1 MHVVYVIAPG
11 GGPEAYV
18 RTMTPALAQ
27 AGHRVSIVYT
37 VPTARVRALP
47 CQAAGVFFAPP
58 TYLHHYLAKVIGSFR
73 ALPLRLRA
81 WETARAVLRTL
92 RIIEKANPIDVV
104 EVTEGL
110 PTTAI
115 RARWR
120 TVVHAHGSAGTF
132 RYFCQDR
139 DHRVSP
145 WLLAMEAKQLRDA
158 PHIVALSEH
167 LANHLSGM
175 YRVPR
180 ERIQVLPY
188 PIDTLRFQPNQ
199 HVHLAGAEKSLLTVG
214 RLEKRKGVDILFHAL
229 NSDVWSEFPRLKV
242 CLLGSEGD
250 LKKAALVAEISPAK
264 REQILFAGFVN
275 HSEVGY
281 YYQAATLYVAPT
293 RYETFGY
300 TILEAMA
307 CGLAVVSTDVG
318 AVPELVEDG
327 VTGLLVPYGDPLALA
342 EAINRLLRDNVR
354 RERMGQNARQKVLAQ
369 FRLDDIVERT
379 LSLYAS
385 LQEER

>member
-1 MHVVYVIAPG
+1 MHIVYVIAPG

-27 AGHRVSIVYT
+27 TGYRVSIVYT
-37 VPTARVRALP
+37 VPAARIMGLP
-47 CQAAGVFFAPP
+47 RQASRVLFAPP
-58 TYLHHYLAKVIGSFR
+58 TLSHYYLAKIIGNFR

-81 WETARAVLRTL
+81 WETARAVVRTL
-92 RIIEKANPIDVV
+92 QMIDKANPIDLV

-110 PTTAI
+110 PTAAI
-115 RARWR
+115 RGQWH

-139 DHRVSP
+139 DRRVSP

-158 PHIVALSEH
+158 QHIVALSEH
-167 LANHLSGM
+167 LANHLSTM
-175 YRVPR
+175 YCVPR
-180 ERIQVLPY
+180 ERIHVFPY
-188 PIDTLRFQPNQ
+188 PIDTLRFQPNHRLHQ
-199 HVHLAGAEKSLLTVG
+199 AGVEQSLLTVG
-214 RLEKRKGVDILFHAL
+214 RLEKRKGIDMLLHAL
-229 NSDVWSEFPRLKV
+229 NSDVWSHFPDLKA

-250 LKKAALVAEISPAK
+250 LKKAALVGEISPGK
-264 REQILFAGFVN
+264 RDRIIFAGFVN
-275 HSEVGY
+275 HSEVAQ

-307 CGLAVVSTDVG
+307 CGLAVVSTRVG
-318 AVPELVEDG
+318 AVPELVADG
-327 VTGLLVPYGDPLALA
+327 VTGLLVPYGDSVALA
-342 EAINRLLRDNVR
+342 EAINALLGDSER
-354 RERMGQNARQKVLAQ
+354 RERMGQNAREKALAE

-379 LSLYAS
+379 LSYYTS
-385 LQEER
+385 LQWER